1 MGVEVGLQDVGGGD
15 IIKVPAAFAA
25 RRSHGY
31 AGFTGSLCASGLIPK
46 LNWHLCLR
54 SDGVRQASSTPALE
68 SGTTFIVQRLT
79 QDDQAGMVF
88 VYQSYDR
95 SGILF
100 P

>member
-1 MGVEVGLQDVGGGD
+1 MGVKVCLQDVGGGD

-31 AGFTGSLCASGLIPK
+31 TGFTGSLGASGLIPK
-46 LNWHLCLR
+46 LNRHLCLR

-68 SGTTFIVQRLT
+68 SGTTFIVQGLT

-88 VYQSYDR
+88 GYQTYNR